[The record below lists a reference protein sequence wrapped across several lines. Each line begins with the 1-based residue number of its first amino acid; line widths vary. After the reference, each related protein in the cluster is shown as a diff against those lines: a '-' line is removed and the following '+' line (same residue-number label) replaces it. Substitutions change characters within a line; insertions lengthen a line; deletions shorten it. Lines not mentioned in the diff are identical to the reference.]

1 MLTTCQAPKLRA
13 KKARM
18 ATKKVSL
25 SPKTKLG
32 KIRFACEGWLYH
44 HGFSNADARTL
55 IAIQFMGAAFIL
67 LVGLLFSWH
76 TLWVLWIGAGA
87 VLAVGNF
94 YFVAQKI
101 QAFFPNG
108 FSRKQV
114 IGLLLNFYLRLFIT
128 AVLLF
133 IFIVILAAPVSALLL
148 GLSLSA
154 AVAII
159 FGLTRLHTLRTKEAS
174 DNA

>member
-1 MLTTCQAPKLRA
+1 MVATCQAPRLRA

-18 ATKKVSL
+18 TTEKISL
-25 SPKTKLG
+25 LPRTKLG
-32 KIRFACEGWLYH
+32 KIRFACERWLYH

-55 IAIQFMGAAFIL
+55 IAIQFMSAAVL
-67 LVGLLFSWH
+67 LLAGLVFSWH
-76 TLWVLWIGAGA
+76 TLWMLWVGAGA

-128 AVLLF
+128 ALLLF
-133 IFIVILAAPVSALLL
+133 VFIVILAAPVSALLV

-159 FGLTRLHTLRTKEAS
+159 FGLTKLHTLRTKEAS